1 MALLHNLHGTISDD
15 CNWISHA
22 KYQTLRYHDTIM
34 NITIVQLTS
43 DSGYGGSKASCE
55 GYVPETSQEQIQKEP
70 PAEPPLK
77 HHRKKPPSNAH
88 YVVVVCYLKIWLF
101 MNCMA
106 SPLTPIH
113 SHELDM

>member
-1 MALLHNLHGTISDD
+1 MHGTISDD

-88 YVVVVCYLKIWLF
+88 YVVVVCCSSTAEMNLK
-101 MNCMA
+101 
-106 SPLTPIH
+106 
-113 SHELDM
+113 